1 MAADSVYFDSSY
13 LVRLYLE
20 DAGHDRVRDLAGEH
34 FHIVSAVHGR
44 TEVVAAFHRA
54 MREKRVDAR
63 SHQILHRQFIN
74 EATNASFYRW
84 LPLTENVYRR
94 VERAYLKASAKLFL
108 RAADAL
114 HLACA
119 AEHGFTAVYSH
130 DRHILAAAPSFGLR
144 AQDVITAA

>member
-1 MAADSVYFDSSY
+1 MAADSVYFDTSY

-34 FHIVSAVHGR
+34 SHIVSAIHGR
-44 TEVVAAFHRA
+44 TEVVAAFHRGL
-54 MREKRVDAR
+54 REKRLDTP

-74 EATNASFYRW
+74 EATHSSVYRW

-94 VERAYLKASAKLFL
+94 VESAYLGASAKFFL

-130 DRHILAAAPSFGLR
+130 DRHFLAAAPSFGLR
-144 AQDVITAA
+144 AQDVIADP